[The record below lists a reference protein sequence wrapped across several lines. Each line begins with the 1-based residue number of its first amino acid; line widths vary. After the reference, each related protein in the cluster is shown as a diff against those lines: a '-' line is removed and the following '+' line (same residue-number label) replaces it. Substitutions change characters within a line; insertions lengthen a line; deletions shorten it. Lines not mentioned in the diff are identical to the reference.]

1 MWRMGNPWREMERMR
16 RELDDA
22 FERVGYGRSCP
33 SFPLVNLYEGKDELT
48 VVAEMPGVSK
58 DDITISAVEGT
69 LTISGKRPDGRERE
83 GQTVLRSERCGG
95 DFEKQIRIPTKIENE
110 KIEASFSDGILSI
123 KLPKAEEAKPRQIN
137 IV

>member
-16 RELDDA
+16 QELDDV
-22 FERVGYGRSCP
+22 FQKVGYGRTCP
-33 SFPLVNLYEGKDELT
+33 SFPLVNVYENNDELL

-58 DDITISAVEGT
+58 NDIDISAVEGI
-69 LTISGKRPDGRERE
+69 LTISGKRPDGREKE
-83 GQTVLRSERCGG
+83 GVAVLRRERCGG
-95 DFEKQIRIPTKIENE
+95 DFEKQIRIPTKIQNE
-110 KIEASFSDGILSI
+110 RIEASFAEGILTI